1 MTTLDHGTVKTVVW
15 AGPYTSGEIPLP
27 FTFKFDDS
35 DIDFSLSAFV
45 LGATLLNDDGSEM
58 SFSGSV
64 TWSDNTIGLVEV
76 QLAENDVVV
85 PAGKLVITRRLQVWT
100 GDGTNRIAS
109 VEIKYNCHPSIG
121 TPPAI

>member
-1 MTTLDHGTVKTVVW
+1 MTLDHGTVKTVVW

-27 FTFKFDDS
+27 FTFKFDAQ
-35 DIDFSLSAFV
+35 DIDFSGSVFTLD
-45 LGATLLNDDGSEM
+45 ATLLDDDGTEM
-58 SFSGSV
+58 NFSGTV
-64 TWSDNTIGLVEV
+64 TWNDNTTGLVDV

-100 GDGTNRIAS
+100 GDGVNRVAS
-109 VEIKYNCHPSIG
+109 VEIKYNCHPAIG